1 MEHKN
6 AAQLK
11 EALKKQELHKEAS
24 FPRFNKKE
32 IQQQTE
38 EQVFGSEW
46 S

>member
-11 EALKKQELHKEAS
+11 EALKKRSSIKRAS
-24 FPRFNKKE
+24 FRRFNKKE